1 MFFIYVYFLFFKDAR
16 FLFSKNRIIY
26 TLVKSLPHFFC
37 LAYVTMRLTCV
48 FSFRLFKLVY
58 AKIQKRRDR
67 NTRMIE
73 DEKFV
78 LNGFIVDTS
87 RNYDL
92 VYTKVKPNDITS
104 KRRREE
110 EFESNKQLKELS
122 FEDRYIGNLL
132 KTTTESLNSKW
143 YIIN

>member
-1 MFFIYVYFLFFKDAR
+1 
-16 FLFSKNRIIY
+16 
-26 TLVKSLPHFFC
+26 
-37 LAYVTMRLTCV
+37 MRLTCV
-48 FSFRLFKLVY
+48 CSFRLFKLVY
-58 AKIQKRRDR
+58 EKIQKRRDR
-67 NTRMIE
+67 NSRMLE
-73 DEKFV
+73 DEKCV

-92 VYTKVKPNDITS
+92 VYTKIKPNDITS

-110 EFESNKQLKELS
+110 ELESNKQLKELS

-143 YIIN
+143 YVIN

>member
-1 MFFIYVYFLFFKDAR
+1 
-16 FLFSKNRIIY
+16 
-26 TLVKSLPHFFC
+26 
-37 LAYVTMRLTCV
+37 MRLTCV
-48 FSFRLFKLVY
+48 CSFRLFKLVY

-67 NTRMIE
+67 NTRMVE
-73 DEKFV
+73 DEKCV

-104 KRRREE
+104 KRRRDE

-143 YIIN
+143 YVIN

>member
-1 MFFIYVYFLFFKDAR
+1 ML
-16 FLFSKNRIIY
+16 
-26 TLVKSLPHFFC
+26 
-37 LAYVTMRLTCV
+37 
-48 FSFRLFKLVY
+48 
-58 AKIQKRRDR
+58 
-67 NTRMIE
+67 E
-73 DEKFV
+73 DEKCV

-104 KRRREE
+104 KRQREE

-143 YIIN
+143 YVIN